1 MLLLKR
7 QLIRLQEVRVLGV
20 GDWKGEC
27 FYNFEEGL
35 IAFIRKEVEE
45 YLFEKAL
52 LDTGFVSLGIFV
64 DFLDFFS
71 EVFEFIIIL
80 LVQLV
85 FEYFAE
91 DLNFNRFSAVK
102 LDGLDETKRPL

>member
-1 MLLLKR
+1 
-7 QLIRLQEVRVLGV
+7 VLVV

-35 IAFIRKEVEE
+35 IVFIRKEVEK
-45 YLFEKAL
+45 YFFEKAL

-64 DFLDFFS
+64 DFLDFFGKFFKF
-71 EVFEFIIIL
+71 VIIL
-80 LVQLV
+80 LIKLV
-85 FEYFAE
+85 LEYLAE

-102 LDGLDETKRPL
+102 LDGFDEGK